1 MFQIMHVQCMARVLT
16 FRSDGTARHSMECIL
31 QRLHQRLR
39 IGIQPRHCSPNT
51 ATPPPPRISIHALFA
66 IQNKI
71 LEQHA
76 GRDGGGNLLRSTQNA
91 GLRSAVD
98 QYHIRGKSKS
108 RIVLCADYAYASFA
122 AGDWIFDCALLY
134 EIYGRESRME

>member
-1 MFQIMHVQCMARVLT
+1 
-16 FRSDGTARHSMECIL
+16 MECIL

-39 IGIQPRHCSPNT
+39 IGIQPRHRSPNT

-108 RIVLCADYAYASFA
+108 RIVLCADYAYASLA
-122 AGDWIFDCALLY
+122 ACDWIFDCALLY
-134 EIYGRESRME
+134 EIYGRESRIEYHVFDKGNENMTKL